1 MSDINAIRN
10 AVLTGTDESMKEA
23 YELLYNNKDLQ
34 KTAYKVSRQFSAL
47 ATLMDWEDVFHEA
60 VIRVVVEIQAGRGPR
75 TNLRSYFHGLCR
87 NVCTAARRK
96 GINASDE
103 LPIDY
108 LRLMITDPEANERF
122 NLREVAERAVGQ
134 LGDQCSLLMWLYYL
148 EEPPVTDKSVLA
160 ERANEQKKPDEKP
173 LSAGSIPQTLTRC
186 REKLRIILKSM
197 REDLDDFFNTFA

>member
-1 MSDINAIRN
+1 
-10 AVLTGTDESMKEA
+10 MKEA

-34 KTAYKVSRQFSAL
+34 KTAYKLSRQFSAL

-75 TNLRSYFHGLCR
+75 TNLRPFFHSVCR
-87 NVCTAARRK
+87 NVCTAALRK

-108 LRLMITDPEANERF
+108 LRIMITNPEANERF
-122 NLREVAERAVGQ
+122 NLREVVERAVDQ
-134 LGDQCSLLMWLYYL
+134 LGDQCRLLMWLYYL
-148 EEPPVTDKSVLA
+148 EEPPVTDKSMLA
-160 ERANEQKKPDEKP
+160 ERANEQKNPEEKT
-173 LSAGSIPQTLTRC
+173 LSAGAVPQTLTRC
-186 REKLRIILKSM
+186 RKKLRIILKEM